1 MKIVVSACLL
11 GKPCRY
17 DGRSK
22 PCEKVIALAERADTE
37 IIEICPEQL
46 GGLPTPRVPSE
57 IVGDKV
63 ISKDGRDVTEF
74 FVSGA
79 KKALDIAKENDCK
92 YAILKSL
99 SPSCSVC
106 GVYDGSFSGKVV
118 GGMGVTAKL
127 LKENGI
133 KVVSENEI

>member
-1 MKIVVSACLL
+1 MKVLISACLL

-22 PCEKVIALAERADTE
+22 PCERVIELSQRSDIEV
-37 IIEICPEQL
+37 IEICPEQL

-57 IVGDKV
+57 ILGDKV
-63 ISKDGRDVTEF
+63 ISRNGRDVTEF
-74 FVSGA
+74 FELGA
-79 KKALDIAKENDCK
+79 KRSLEIAKENDCS

-106 GVYDGSFSGKVV
+106 GVYDGSFSGKVSD
-118 GGMGVTAKL
+118 GMGVTAKL
-127 LKENGI
+127 FIENGI
-133 KVVSENEI
+133 KVVSENDI

>member
-1 MKIVVSACLL
+1 MKILVSSCLL
-11 GKPCRY
+11 GRPCRY

-22 PCEKVIALAERADTE
+22 PCEKVIKLAEREDIE
-37 IIEICPEQL
+37 VIEICPEQF

-57 IVGDKV
+57 KVGDRV
-63 ISKDGRDVTEF
+63 ISKDGKDVTEF

-79 KKALDIAKENDCK
+79 KKALDLAKENSCD

-99 SPSCSVC
+99 SPSCSIC

-118 GGMGVTAKL
+118 DGIGVTAKL
-127 LKENGI
+127 LTENGI
-133 KVVSENEI
+133 KVVSENDI

>member
-1 MKIVVSACLL
+1 MKVLISACLL

-22 PCEKVIALAERADTE
+22 PCEKVIELASRDDAEV
-37 IIEICPEQL
+37 IEICPEQL

-57 IVGDKV
+57 IVGEKV
-63 ISKDGRDVTEF
+63 ISRDGRDVTEF

-79 KKALDIAKENDCK
+79 RAALEIARENDCK

-118 GGMGVTAKL
+118 DGMGVTAKL
-127 LKENGI
+127 FAENGI
-133 KVVSENEI
+133 KVFSENDI

>member
-1 MKIVVSACLL
+1 MKILVSACLL

-22 PCEKVIALAERADTE
+22 PCEKVIKLAEREDIE

-57 IVGDKV
+57 KVGDKI
-63 ISKDGRDVTEF
+63 ISKEGKDVTEF
-74 FVSGA
+74 FEIGA
-79 KKALDIAKENDCK
+79 KKALDLAKENCCS
-92 YAILKSL
+92 YAILKLL
-99 SPSCSVC
+99 SPSCSPC

-118 GGMGVTAKL
+118 NGMGVTARL
-127 LKENGI
+127 LTENGI
-133 KVVSENEI
+133 KLVSEKEI

>member
-1 MKIVVSACLL
+1 MKILVSACLL

-22 PCEKVIALAERADTE
+22 PCEKVIELARRDDVE
-37 IIEICPEQL
+37 IIEICPEQF

-57 IVGDKV
+57 KVGDRV
-63 ISKDGRDVTEF
+63 ISKDGKDVTEF
-74 FVSGA
+74 FEKGA
-79 KKALDIAKENDCK
+79 KKALAIAKENSCD

-106 GVYDGSFSGKVV
+106 GIYDGSFSGKVV
-118 GGMGVTAKL
+118 DGMGVTAKL
-127 LKENGI
+127 FAENGI

>member
-1 MKIVVSACLL
+1 MKVLISACLL

-22 PCEKVIALAERADTE
+22 PCEKVIELSQRDGVEV
-37 IIEICPEQL
+37 IEICPEQL

-57 IVGDKV
+57 IAGDKV
-63 ISKDGRDVTEF
+63 ISRNGRDVTEF
-74 FVSGA
+74 FERGA
-79 KKALDIAKENDCK
+79 KRSLEIAKENDCS

-118 GGMGVTAKL
+118 DRMGVTAKL
-127 LKENGI
+127 FTENGI
-133 KVVSENEI
+133 KVVSENDI

>member
-1 MKIVVSACLL
+1 MKILVSACLL
-11 GKPCRY
+11 GRPCRY

-22 PCEKVIALAERADTE
+22 PCEKVISLAERNDTE
-37 IIEICPEQL
+37 VIEICPEQL
-46 GGLPTPRVPSE
+46 GGLPTPRIPSE
-57 IVGDKV
+57 IVGEKV
-63 ISKDGRDVTEF
+63 VAKDGRDVTEF

-79 KKALDIAKENDCK
+79 KKALDIAKESSCS

-99 SPSCSVC
+99 SPSCSPC

-118 GGMGVTAKL
+118 DGMGVTAKL

-133 KVVSENEI
+133 EIFSENDV

>member
-1 MKIVVSACLL
+1 MKILVSACLL
-11 GKPCRY
+11 GRPCRY

-22 PCEKVIALAERADTE
+22 PCEKVIELAGRKDTE
-37 IIEICPEQL
+37 ITEICPEQL

-57 IVGDKV
+57 IVGNKV

-74 FVSGA
+74 FEAGA
-79 KKALDIAKENDCK
+79 KKALAIAKECSCD

-99 SPSCSVC
+99 SPSCSPC

-118 GGMGVTAKL
+118 DGMGITAKL
-127 LKENGI
+127 LSENGI
-133 KVVSENEI
+133 KIFSESDV

>member
-1 MKIVVSACLL
+1 MKILVSACLL
-11 GKPCRY
+11 GRPCRY

-22 PCEKVIALAERADTE
+22 PCEKVIELSERKDVE

-57 IVGDKV
+57 IVCGKV

-74 FVSGA
+74 FKAGA
-79 KKALDIAKENDCK
+79 KKALAIAKECSCD

-99 SPSCSVC
+99 SPSCSTC

-118 GGMGVTAKL
+118 DGMGVTARL
-127 LKENGI
+127 LSENGI
-133 KVVSENEI
+133 KFVSENEI